1 MLKNISVL
9 EFIEKTASGEPT
21 PGGGS
26 VSALAGSLGAALNVM
41 VYELTQGKKVYNEF
55 EPELRMK
62 LDDSAEKLKEISNQ
76 LLIEMEND
84 TTAFDSVMEAFKMPK
99 ETEEEKLL
107 RSEAIQEGY
116 KKAIEV
122 PLKIANLSLEAL
134 FLMEVLSLHG
144 NVGAITDVGVGA
156 LLSYV
161 GVEGALLNVKI
172 NLNSMKKGDYT
183 EDVGG
188 KIEEIL
194 NIAEDTRSIVMRN
207 VYSILEK

>member
-1 MLKNISVL
+1 MLKNISIS
-9 EFIEKTASGEPT
+9 EFIEKTGSGAPT

-62 LDDSAEKLKEISNQ
+62 LDDSAEKLQDISRQ

-99 ETEEEKLL
+99 ETEEEKII
-107 RSEAIQEGY
+107 RGDAIQEGY

-134 FLMEVLSLHG
+134 FLMEVLSIHG
-144 NVGAITDVGVGA
+144 NVNAITDVGVGT

-183 EDVGG
+183 ADVEG
-188 KIEEIL
+188 KIDEIL
-194 NIAEDTRSIVMRN
+194 NIAKDTRSLIMRN
-207 VYSILEK
+207 VYNRLEA

>member
-1 MLKNISVL
+1 
-9 EFIEKTASGEPT
+9 
-21 PGGGS
+21 
-26 VSALAGSLGAALNVM
+26 
-41 VYELTQGKKVYNEF
+41 
-55 EPELRMK
+55 MK

-194 NIAEDTRSIVMRN
+194 NIAKDTRSIVMRN

>member
-194 NIAEDTRSIVMRN
+194 NIAKDTRSIVMRN

>member
-1 MLKNISVL
+1 
-9 EFIEKTASGEPT
+9 
-21 PGGGS
+21 
-26 VSALAGSLGAALNVM
+26 
-41 VYELTQGKKVYNEF
+41 
-55 EPELRMK
+55 MK
-62 LDDSAEKLKEISNQ
+62 LDDSAEKLQDISRQ

-99 ETEEEKLL
+99 ETEEEKII
-107 RSEAIQEGY
+107 RGDAIQEGY

-134 FLMEVLSLHG
+134 FLMEVLSIHG
-144 NVGAITDVGVGA
+144 NVNAITDVGVGT

-183 EDVGG
+183 ADVEG
-188 KIEEIL
+188 KIDEIL
-194 NIAEDTRSIVMRN
+194 NIAKDTRSLIMRN
-207 VYSILEK
+207 VYNRLEA

>member
-1 MLKNISVL
+1 MLKNISIS
-9 EFIEKTASGEPT
+9 EFIEKTGSGAPT

-41 VYELTQGKKVYNEF
+41 VYELTQGKKVYKEF

-62 LDDSAEKLKEISNQ
+62 LDDSAEKLQDISRQ

-99 ETEEEKLL
+99 ETEEEKII
-107 RSEAIQEGY
+107 RGDAIQEGY

-134 FLMEVLSLHG
+134 FLMEVLSIHG
-144 NVGAITDVGVGA
+144 NVNAITDVGVGT

-183 EDVGG
+183 ADVEG
-188 KIEEIL
+188 KIDEIL
-194 NIAEDTRSIVMRN
+194 NIAKDTRSLIMRN
-207 VYSILEK
+207 VYNRLEA

>member
-1 MLKNISVL
+1 MLKKISIS
-9 EFIEKTASGEPT
+9 EFIEKTGSGAPT

-62 LDDSAEKLKEISNQ
+62 LDDSAEKLQDISRQ

-99 ETEEEKLL
+99 ETEEEKII
-107 RSEAIQEGY
+107 RGDAIQEGY

-134 FLMEVLSLHG
+134 FLMEVLSIHG
-144 NVGAITDVGVGA
+144 NVNAITDVGVGT

-183 EDVGG
+183 ADVEG
-188 KIEEIL
+188 KIDEIL
-194 NIAEDTRSIVMRN
+194 NIAKDTRSLIMRN
-207 VYSILEK
+207 VYNRLEA

>member
-1 MLKNISVL
+1 M
-9 EFIEKTASGEPT
+9 
-21 PGGGS
+21 
-26 VSALAGSLGAALNVM
+26 
-41 VYELTQGKKVYNEF
+41 
-55 EPELRMK
+55 
-62 LDDSAEKLKEISNQ
+62 
-76 LLIEMEND
+76 
-84 TTAFDSVMEAFKMPK
+84 
-99 ETEEEKLL
+99 
-107 RSEAIQEGY
+107 
-116 KKAIEV
+116 

-194 NIAEDTRSIVMRN
+194 NIAKDTRSIVMRN

>member
-1 MLKNISVL
+1 MLKNISIS
-9 EFIEKTASGEPT
+9 EFIEKTGSGAPT

-194 NIAEDTRSIVMRN
+194 NIAKDTRSIVMRN